1 MRTPFLIKS
10 GFLLLLLA
18 APLRAA
24 SNPYDIPA
32 TVDEELRTIFHDAF
46 NLRFNE
52 ARDRLKTIRKHATAH
67 PIVALAG
74 VVVEWWDLSVK
85 VFEVDAQA
93 SEPFLNASEECMELA
108 ERTIASGDK
117 KGEGNLALGT
127 TLGLMSRWSAANRAW
142 LPAYMRGSRSA
153 RYSERALQKNPLAT
167 DAYMTL
173 GTFNYARELLRERV
187 STTEP
192 KPPVKSVRKGLN
204 QLKKAGNEA
213 VYFQQASKLMLAG
226 ILTNEKPDEAIPLL
240 HQLRTDMPTNGF
252 VHMVLVTA
260 LYNAG
265 RADELTNEATTY
277 LELVS
282 TGTYPSWFFPQ
293 AYFSKGLVAFRE
305 QKWKD
310 ASQHFGEAVNVGEES
325 NPYFTWAHLYQG
337 YCYDAL
343 GERRKA
349 KKLYEKV
356 LKLHRR
362 FASHDH
368 ARNRLSAPFKPS
380 DRELSKIE
388 L

>member
-1 MRTPFLIKS
+1 MRTPSFIKL
-10 GFLLLLLA
+10 GFLFLLLA

-46 NLRFNE
+46 NLRFDE
-52 ARDRLKTIRKHATAH
+52 ARDRLKTIKKHAAAH

-74 VVVEWWDLSVK
+74 VVVEWWELSVK
-85 VFEVDAQA
+85 VFEVDVQA
-93 SEPFLNASEECMELA
+93 SEAFLNASEECMELA

-187 STTEP
+187 STVEP
-192 KPPVKSVRKGLN
+192 NPPVKSVRIGLN

-213 VYFQQASKLMLAG
+213 VYFQHASKLMLAG
-226 ILTNEKPDEAIPLL
+226 ILTNEKPLDALPVLA
-240 HQLRTDMPTNGF
+240 QLRADMPTNGF
-252 VHMVLVTA
+252 VHMIQVTA
-260 LYNAG
+260 LYNSG
-265 RADELTNEATTY
+265 KPDELKAETLSFFEK
-277 LELVS
+277 VS
-282 TGTYPSWFFPQ
+282 TGTYSSWFGPQ
-293 AYFSKGLVAFRE
+293 AHFALGLPPFRE
-305 QKWKD
+305 KKWKE
-310 ASQHFGEAVNVGEES
+310 AAQHFGEAIAKGDES

-337 YCYDAL
+337 YCYDAM

-349 KKLYEKV
+349 KKLYDKV
-356 LKLHRR
+356 LRLQRR
-362 FASHDH
+362 FSSHDH
-368 ARNRLSAPFKPS
+368 AKSRLSKPFHPTDPEVKKL
-380 DRELSKIE
+380 EL
-388 L
+388 